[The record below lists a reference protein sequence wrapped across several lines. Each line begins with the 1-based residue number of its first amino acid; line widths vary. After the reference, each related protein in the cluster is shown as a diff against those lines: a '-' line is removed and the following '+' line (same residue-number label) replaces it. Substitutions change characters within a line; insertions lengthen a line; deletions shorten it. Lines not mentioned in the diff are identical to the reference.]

1 MTVEKLNQYING
13 RISGMQEAFDKAL
26 EEFDRNI
33 IQISRRINVAA
44 TKAEKDIDHAIWSTS
59 EKELPFEDQNIMV
72 LQYQQ
77 LISKMRMD
85 AVDILIAKN
94 GGKII

>member
-1 MTVEKLNQYING
+1 MLLEQYINN
-13 RISGMQEAFDKAL
+13 RIKKYQRELDKAL
-26 EEFDRNI
+26 EELDENI

-44 TKAEKDIDHAIWSTS
+44 SKAEKDIDHAIWSTS
-59 EKELPFEDQNIMV
+59 ESELPFEDQNIMV

-85 AVDILIAKN
+85 AVEILIAKN

>member
-1 MTVEKLNQYING
+1 MLLEQYINN
-13 RISGMQEAFDKAL
+13 RIKKYQRELDKAL
-26 EEFDRNI
+26 EELDENI

-44 TKAEKDIDHAIWSTS
+44 SKAEKDIDHAIWSTS
-59 EKELPFEDQNIMV
+59 ESELPFEDQNIMV
-72 LQYQQ
+72 LQYQH

-85 AVDILIAKN
+85 AVEILIAKN